1 MTRMNPNNEK
11 LIEKKWF
18 LKGPNLGVGAR
29 GLKALTS

>member
-1 MTRMNPNNEK
+1 MARMNRNNEK
-11 LIEKKWF
+11 LIENNWF